1 MLLFWTAAA
10 LLLLIAM
17 AFILPP
23 LLKTPAPENNSPV
36 CSGSEAGREAH
47 YRQRLQEIETEL
59 EQGLIS
65 PDQAGAIKRQAQ
77 HALLD
82 WDKHRQPA
90 AASDKGR
97 AGALIAIAAFIPL
110 FAIGLYHY
118 LGQPEAIAR
127 IALISGFQEAAT
139 ETQKRAALDNMLA
152 QLERRLAEQPGNRAE
167 EMEGWLMLANSY
179 SALQRYPEAAR
190 AAANLYRLRPDDPDI
205 LFRYADSLATANEGV
220 FAGRPAELI
229 QQGLALDPENPGGL
243 WLAGLAARQAGDNQS
258 TIRHWERLL
267 PALEPGSAPAERLQ
281 QQLRLA
287 RGQAAAV
294 AEDADDKVAL
304 RIEVSLLASLKQ
316 QARPDAALFIYATAL
331 TGAPMPIA
339 IVRKKAGD
347 LPVEVQLDDTSAMLP
362 GNTLSNH
369 AEVRLIAR
377 VSNSG
382 NARPQSGDLIGRV
395 NAISTR
401 HKGLIRLIIDKRIP

>member
-10 LLLLIAM
+10 LLLLIAI

-23 LLKTPAPENNSPV
+23 LLKTPAPENN
-36 CSGSEAGREAH
+36 GEAGREAH

-65 PDQAGAIKRQAQ
+65 PEQAGAIKRQAQ

-82 WDKHRQPA
+82 WDKTRQPA
-90 AASDKGR
+90 ATADKGR
-97 AGALIAIAAFIPL
+97 AGALITIAAFIPL

-118 LGQPEAIAR
+118 LGQPEAIAQA
-127 IALISGFQEAAT
+127 ALIAGFEQAETEA
-139 ETQKRAALDNMLA
+139 EKRAALDSMLA

-190 AAANLYRLRPDDPDI
+190 AAGNLYRLRPDDPDN

-243 WLAGLAARQAGDNQS
+243 WLAGLAAQQAGNNQS
-258 TIRHWERLL
+258 AIRHWERLL

-281 QQLRLA
+281 KQLSLA
-287 RGQAAAV
+287 RGQAAA
-294 AEDADDKVAL
+294 AEGDDKVAL

-316 QARPDAALFIYATAL
+316 QARPDATLFIYATAL
-331 TGAPMPIA
+331 TGAPMPLA

-347 LPVEVQLDDTSAMLP
+347 LPAQVQLDDTSVMLP

-369 AEVRLIAR
+369 AEVQLVAR

-395 NAISTR
+395 NAIATR
-401 HKGLIRLIIDKRIP
+401 HKGLIRLVIDEQVP

>member
-23 LLKTPAPENNSPV
+23 LLKTPAPENNS
-36 CSGSEAGREAH
+36 EAGREAH

-59 EQGLIS
+59 EQGVIS
-65 PDQAGAIKRQAQ
+65 PEQAGAIKRQAQ

-90 AASDKGR
+90 AATADKGR

-127 IALISGFQEAAT
+127 IALISGFQEAET
-139 ETQKRAALDNMLA
+139 EAQRRAALDNMLA
-152 QLERRLAEQPGNRAE
+152 QLERRLAEQPGDRAE

-190 AAANLYRLRPDDPDI
+190 AAANLYRLRPDDPDT

-229 QQGLALDPENPGGL
+229 QQGLALDPENPSGL
-243 WLAGLAARQAGDNQS
+243 WLAGLAARQAGDNQGA
-258 TIRHWERLL
+258 IDYWERLL
-267 PALEPGSAPAERLQ
+267 PQLEPGSAPAERLQ

-287 RGQAAAV
+287 RGQAAAAV
-294 AEDADDKVAL
+294 DAAVDDKVAL

-316 QARPDAALFIYATAL
+316 RARPNAALFIYATAL
-331 TGAPMPIA
+331 TGPPMPLA
-339 IVRKKAGD
+339 ILRKKAGE
-347 LPVEVQLDDTSAMLP
+347 LPVQVQLDDASAMLP
-362 GNTLSNH
+362 GNTLSNY
-369 AEVRLIAR
+369 AEVQLIAR

-401 HKGLIRLIIDKRIP
+401 HKGVIRLVIDEQAP

>member
-23 LLKTPAPENNSPV
+23 LLKTPVPENN
-36 CSGSEAGREAH
+36 SEAGREAH

-59 EQGLIS
+59 EQGLIN
-65 PDQAGAIKRQAQ
+65 PEQAGAIKRQAQ

-82 WDKHRQPA
+82 WDKNRQPA
-90 AASDKGR
+90 ATTDKGR

-118 LGQPEAIAR
+118 LGQPEAIAQA
-127 IALISGFQEAAT
+127 ALIAGFEQAET
-139 ETQKRAALDNMLA
+139 ETQRRAALDNMLA

-190 AAANLYRLRPDDPDI
+190 AAGNLYRLQPDDPDT

-229 QQGLALDPENPGGL
+229 QQGLARDPENPSGL
-243 WLAGLAARQAGDNQS
+243 WLAGLAAQQAGDNQAA
-258 TIRHWERLL
+258 IRHWERLL
-267 PALEPGSAPAERLQ
+267 PALEPGSAPAARLQ

-287 RGQAAAV
+287 HGQAAV
-294 AEDADDKVAL
+294 GEEEDDKVAL

-331 TGAPMPIA
+331 TGPPMPLA

-347 LPVEVQLDDTSAMLP
+347 LPVQVQLDDASAMLP

-369 AEVRLIAR
+369 AEVRLVAR

-401 HKGLIRLIIDKRIP
+401 HKSVIRLVIDRQAP

>member
-23 LLKTPAPENNSPV
+23 LLKTPAPENNS
-36 CSGSEAGREAH
+36 EAGREAH

-65 PDQAGAIKRQAQ
+65 PEQAGAIKRQAQ

-90 AASDKGR
+90 ATTDKGR
-97 AGALIAIAAFIPL
+97 AGALISIATFIPL

-127 IALISGFQEAAT
+127 IALISGFQEAET
-139 ETQKRAALDNMLA
+139 EAQRRAALDNMLA
-152 QLERRLAEQPGNRAE
+152 QLERRLAEQPGDRAE

-190 AAANLYRLRPDDPDI
+190 AAGNLYRLRPDDPDT
-205 LFRYADSLATANEGV
+205 LFRYADSLATANEGA

-229 QQGLALDPENPGGL
+229 QQGLASDPENPSGL
-243 WLAGLAARQAGDNQS
+243 WLAGLAARQAGDNQGA
-258 TIRHWERLL
+258 IRHWERLL
-267 PALEPGSAPAERLQ
+267 PQLEPGSAPAERLQ

-287 RGQAAAV
+287 RGQTAAV
-294 AEDADDKVAL
+294 DADVDDKVAL
-304 RIEVSLLASLKQ
+304 RIEVSLLARLKQ
-316 QARPDAALFIYATAL
+316 QARPNAALFIYATAL
-331 TGAPMPIA
+331 TGPPMPLA

-347 LPVEVQLDDTSAMLP
+347 LPVEVQLDDASAMLP

-369 AEVRLIAR
+369 AEVQLIAR
-377 VSNSG
+377 ISNSG

-401 HKGLIRLIIDKRIP
+401 HKGVIRLVIDEQAP

>member
-10 LLLLIAM
+10 LLLLIAL

-23 LLKTPAPENNSPV
+23 LLKTPARENN
-36 CSGSEAGREAH
+36 SEAGREAH

-65 PDQAGAIKRQAQ
+65 PAQAGAIKRQAQ

-82 WDKHRQPA
+82 WDKNKQPA
-90 AASDKGR
+90 ATADKGR
-97 AGALIAIAAFIPL
+97 AGALITIAAFIPL

-118 LGQPEAIAR
+118 LGQPEAIAQA
-127 IALISGFQEAAT
+127 ALIAGFEQAETEA
-139 ETQKRAALDNMLA
+139 EKRAALDNMLA
-152 QLERRLAEQPGNRAE
+152 QLERRLAEQPGDTAE
-167 EMEGWLMLANSY
+167 EIEGWLMLANSY

-190 AAANLYRLRPDDPDI
+190 AAANLYRLRPDDPDT
-205 LFRYADSLATANEGV
+205 LFRYADSLATANEGM

-229 QQGLALDPENPGGL
+229 QQGLASDPENPGGL
-243 WLAGLAARQAGDNQS
+243 WLAGLAAQQAGDNQGA
-258 TIRHWERLL
+258 IRHWERLL
-267 PALEPGSAPAERLQ
+267 PQLEPGSAPAERLQ

-287 RGQAAAV
+287 RGQAAAADV
-294 AEDADDKVAL
+294 DDKVAL
-304 RIEVSLLASLKQ
+304 RIQVSLLASLKQ
-316 QARPDAALFIYATAL
+316 RARPDAALFIYATAL
-331 TGAPMPIA
+331 TGPPMPIA

-347 LPVEVQLDDTSAMLP
+347 LPVQVQLDDASAMLP
-362 GNTLSNH
+362 GSTLSNH
-369 AEVRLIAR
+369 AEVQLIAR

-401 HKGLIRLIIDKRIP
+401 HKGVIRLVIDKRIP

>member
-10 LLLLIAM
+10 LLLLIAI

-23 LLKTPAPENNSPV
+23 LLKTPARENN
-36 CSGSEAGREAH
+36 SEAGREAH

-65 PDQAGAIKRQAQ
+65 PEQAGAIKRQAQ

-82 WDKHRQPA
+82 WDKNKQPA
-90 AASDKGR
+90 ATADKGR
-97 AGALIAIAAFIPL
+97 AGALITIAAFIPL

-139 ETQKRAALDNMLA
+139 ETQRRAALDNMLA
-152 QLERRLAEQPGNRAE
+152 QLERRLAEQPGDTAE

-179 SALQRYPEAAR
+179 SALRRYPEAAR
-190 AAANLYRLRPDDPDI
+190 AAANLYRLKPDDPDI

-229 QQGLALDPENPGGL
+229 QQGLALDPANPSGL

-258 TIRHWERLL
+258 AIRHWERLL
-267 PALEPGSAPAERLQ
+267 PQLEPGSAPAERLQ
-281 QQLRLA
+281 QQLSLA
-287 RGQAAAV
+287 RGPDAAA
-294 AEDADDKVAL
+294 AEGDDKVAL

-316 QARPDAALFIYATAL
+316 QTRPDAALFIYATAL
-331 TGAPMPIA
+331 TGPPMPIA

-347 LPVEVQLDDTSAMLP
+347 LPVQVQLDDASAMLP

-369 AEVRLIAR
+369 AEVQLIAR

-401 HKGLIRLIIDKRIP
+401 HKGVIRLVIDKRIP

>member
-23 LLKTPAPENNSPV
+23 LLKTPARENN
-36 CSGSEAGREAH
+36 SEAGREAH

-65 PDQAGAIKRQAQ
+65 PEQAGAIKRQAQ

-82 WDKHRQPA
+82 WDKNKQPA
-90 AASDKGR
+90 ATADKGR
-97 AGALIAIAAFIPL
+97 AGALITIAAFIPL

-118 LGQPEAIAR
+118 LGQPEAIAQA
-127 IALISGFQEAAT
+127 ALIAGFEQAAT
-139 ETQKRAALDNMLA
+139 EAEKRAALDNMLA
-152 QLERRLAEQPGNRAE
+152 QLERRLTEQPGDTAE
-167 EMEGWLMLANSY
+167 EIEGWLMLANSY

-190 AAANLYRLRPDDPDI
+190 AAANLYRLRPDDPDT

-229 QQGLALDPENPGGL
+229 QQGLASDPENPGGL
-243 WLAGLAARQAGDNQS
+243 WLAGLAAQQAGDNQGA
-258 TIRHWERLL
+258 IRHWERLL
-267 PALEPGSAPAERLQ
+267 PQLEPGSAPAERLQ

-294 AEDADDKVAL
+294 DADVDDKVAL

-316 QARPDAALFIYATAL
+316 RARPDAALFIYATAL
-331 TGAPMPIA
+331 TGPPMPIA
-339 IVRKKAGD
+339 ILRKKAGD
-347 LPVEVQLDDTSAMLP
+347 LPVQVQLDDASAMLP
-362 GNTLSNH
+362 GSTLSNH

-395 NAISTR
+395 NAIATR
-401 HKGLIRLIIDKRIP
+401 HKGLIRLVIDRQIP

>member
-23 LLKTPAPENNSPV
+23 LLKTPARENN
-36 CSGSEAGREAH
+36 SEAGREAH

-59 EQGLIS
+59 EQGLIN
-65 PDQAGAIKRQAQ
+65 PEQAGAIKRQAQ

-90 AASDKGR
+90 ATADKGR
-97 AGALIAIAAFIPL
+97 AGALITIAAFIPL

-127 IALISGFQEAAT
+127 MALISGFQEAAT
-139 ETQKRAALDNMLA
+139 EAERRAALDNMLA

-190 AAANLYRLRPDDPDI
+190 AAANLYRLRPDDPDT

-229 QQGLALDPENPGGL
+229 QQGLARDPENPSGL
-243 WLAGLAARQAGDNQS
+243 WLAGLAAQQAGDNQS
-258 TIRHWERLL
+258 AIHYWERLL
-267 PALEPGSAPAERLQ
+267 PALEPGSAPAARLQ

-287 RGQAAAV
+287 RGQAV
-294 AEDADDKVAL
+294 AGEEDGDDKVAL

-316 QARPDAALFIYATAL
+316 QARPNAALFIYATAL
-331 TGAPMPIA
+331 TGPPMPIA

-347 LPVEVQLDDTSAMLP
+347 LPVEVQLDDASAMLP
-362 GNTLSNH
+362 GNTLSQH
-369 AEVRLIAR
+369 AEVQLIAR
-377 VSNSG
+377 ISNSG
-382 NARPQSGDLIGRV
+382 NARPQSGDLIGRI
-395 NAISTR
+395 NAIATR
-401 HKGLIRLIIDKRIP
+401 HKGLIRLVIDKRIP

>member
-23 LLKTPAPENNSPV
+23 LLKTPAPENNNPV
-36 CSGSEAGREAH
+36 CSGNEAGREAH

-65 PDQAGAIKRQAQ
+65 PEQAGAIKRQAQ

-90 AASDKGR
+90 ATADKGR

-152 QLERRLAEQPGNRAE
+152 QLEQRLAEQPGNRAE

-220 FAGRPAELI
+220 FTGRPAELI

-258 TIRHWERLL
+258 AIRHWERLL

-347 LPVEVQLDDTSAMLP
+347 LPVEVQLDDASAMLP

-377 VSNSG
+377 ISNSG
-382 NARPQSGDLIGRV
+382 NARPESGDLIGRV

-401 HKGLIRLIIDKRIP
+401 HKSVIRLVIDKRIP

>member
-23 LLKTPAPENNSPV
+23 LLKTPAPENNS
-36 CSGSEAGREAH
+36 EAGREAH

-59 EQGLIS
+59 EQGLIN
-65 PDQAGAIKRQAQ
+65 PEQAGAIKRQAQ

-82 WDKHRQPA
+82 WDKHRQPVA
-90 AASDKGR
+90 TADKGR
-97 AGALIAIAAFIPL
+97 AGALITIAAFIPL

-139 ETQKRAALDNMLA
+139 ETQRRAALDNMLA
-152 QLERRLAEQPGNRAE
+152 QLERRLAEQPGDRAE
-167 EMEGWLMLANSY
+167 EIEGWLMLANSY

-190 AAANLYRLRPDDPDI
+190 AAANLYRLKPDDPDI

-229 QQGLALDPENPGGL
+229 QQGLALDPANPSGL
-243 WLAGLAARQAGDNQS
+243 WLAGLAARQAGDNQGA
-258 TIRHWERLL
+258 IHHWERLL
-267 PALEPGSAPAERLQ
+267 PQLEPGSAPAERLQ

-287 RGQAAAV
+287 RGQAATAADV
-294 AEDADDKVAL
+294 DDKVAL

-331 TGAPMPIA
+331 TGPPMPIA
-339 IVRKKAGD
+339 ILRKKAGD
-347 LPVEVQLDDTSAMLP
+347 LPVQIQLDDASAMLP
-362 GNTLSNH
+362 GNTLSQH

-395 NAISTR
+395 NATSTR
-401 HKGLIRLIIDKRIP
+401 HKGLIRLVIDKRIP

>member
-10 LLLLIAM
+10 LLLLIAI

-23 LLKTPAPENNSPV
+23 LLKTPAPENN
-36 CSGSEAGREAH
+36 SEAGREAH

-59 EQGLIS
+59 EQGLIN
-65 PDQAGAIKRQAQ
+65 PEQAGAIKRQAQ

-82 WDKHRQPA
+82 WDKSKQPA
-90 AASDKGR
+90 ATADKGR
-97 AGALIAIAAFIPL
+97 AGALITIAAFIPL

-139 ETQKRAALDNMLA
+139 ETQRRAALDNMLA
-152 QLERRLAEQPGNRAE
+152 QLERRLAEQPGTRAE
-167 EMEGWLMLANSY
+167 EIEGWLMLANSY

-190 AAANLYRLRPDDPDI
+190 AAANLYRLQPDDPDI

-229 QQGLALDPENPGGL
+229 QQGLASDPENPGGL
-243 WLAGLAARQAGDNQS
+243 WLAGLAAQQAGDNQS
-258 TIRHWERLL
+258 AINHWERLL
-267 PALEPGSAPAERLQ
+267 PQLEPGSAPAERLQ

-287 RGQAAAV
+287 RGQAAA
-294 AEDADDKVAL
+294 EGDDKVAL

-316 QARPDAALFIYATAL
+316 RARPDAALFIYATAL
-331 TGAPMPIA
+331 TGPPMPIA

-347 LPVEVQLDDTSAMLP
+347 LPVEVQLDDASAMLP

-369 AEVRLIAR
+369 AEVQLVAR
-377 VSNSG
+377 ISNSG

-395 NAISTR
+395 NAIATR
-401 HKGLIRLIIDKRIP
+401 HKGVIRLVIDKRIP

>member
-23 LLKTPAPENNSPV
+23 LLKTPAPENNS
-36 CSGSEAGREAH
+36 EAGREAH

-65 PDQAGAIKRQAQ
+65 PEQAGAIKRQAQ

-82 WDKHRQPA
+82 WDKNRQPTA
-90 AASDKGR
+90 VADKGR
-97 AGALIAIAAFIPL
+97 AGALIGIAAFIPL

-139 ETQKRAALDNMLA
+139 ETQRRAALDNMLA
-152 QLERRLAEQPGNRAE
+152 QLERRLAEQPGDTAE
-167 EMEGWLMLANSY
+167 EMEGWLMLVNSY

-190 AAANLYRLRPDDPDI
+190 AAANLYRLKPDDPDI

-229 QQGLALDPENPGGL
+229 QQGLASDPENPSGL

-258 TIRHWERLL
+258 AIRHWERLL
-267 PALEPGSAPAERLQ
+267 PQLEPGSAPAERLQ
-281 QQLRLA
+281 QQLSLA
-287 RGQAAAV
+287 RGQAAAA
-294 AEDADDKVAL
+294 AEGDDKVAL

-331 TGAPMPIA
+331 TGPPMPLA
-339 IVRKKAGD
+339 ILRKKAGD
-347 LPVEVQLDDTSAMLP
+347 LPVQIQLDDASAMLP

-369 AEVRLIAR
+369 AEVRLLAR
-377 VSNSG
+377 ISNSG

-401 HKGLIRLIIDKRIP
+401 HKGVIRLVIDEQIP

>member
-23 LLKTPAPENNSPV
+23 LLKTPARENN
-36 CSGSEAGREAH
+36 SEAGREAH

-59 EQGLIS
+59 EQGLIN
-65 PDQAGAIKRQAQ
+65 PEQAGAIKRQAQ

-82 WDKHRQPA
+82 WDKNNQPVA
-90 AASDKGR
+90 TADKGR

-139 ETQKRAALDNMLA
+139 EAERRAALDNMLA

-190 AAANLYRLRPDDPDI
+190 AAANLYRLKPDDPDI

-229 QQGLALDPENPGGL
+229 QQGLARDPENPSGL
-243 WLAGLAARQAGDNQS
+243 WLAGLAAQQAGDNQGA
-258 TIRHWERLL
+258 IHYWERLL
-267 PALEPGSAPAERLQ
+267 PALEPGSAPAARLQ

-287 RGQAAAV
+287 RGQAV
-294 AEDADDKVAL
+294 AGEEDGDDKVAL

-316 QARPDAALFIYATAL
+316 QARPNAALFIYATAL
-331 TGAPMPIA
+331 TGPPMPIA
-339 IVRKKAGD
+339 ILRKKAGD
-347 LPVEVQLDDTSAMLP
+347 LPVEVQLDDASAMLP
-362 GNTLSNH
+362 GNTLSQH
-369 AEVRLIAR
+369 AEVQLIAR
-377 VSNSG
+377 ISNSG

-401 HKGLIRLIIDKRIP
+401 HKGVIRLVIDRRIP

>member
-10 LLLLIAM
+10 LLLLIAI

-23 LLKTPAPENNSPV
+23 LLKTPAPENN
-36 CSGSEAGREAH
+36 SEAGREAH

-65 PDQAGAIKRQAQ
+65 PAQAGAIKRQAQ

-82 WDKHRQPA
+82 WDKNKQPA
-90 AASDKGR
+90 ATADKGR
-97 AGALIAIAAFIPL
+97 AGALITIAAFIPL

-127 IALISGFQEAAT
+127 MTFISGFQEAAT
-139 ETQKRAALDNMLA
+139 ETERRAALDNMLA
-152 QLERRLAEQPGNRAE
+152 QLERRLADQPGNRAE
-167 EMEGWLMLANSY
+167 EIEGWLMLANSY

-190 AAANLYRLRPDDPDI
+190 AAANLYRLKPDDPDI

-220 FAGRPAELI
+220 FTGRPAELI
-229 QQGLALDPENPGGL
+229 QQGLASDPENPSGL
-243 WLAGLAARQAGDNQS
+243 WLAGLAAQQAGDNQGA
-258 TIRHWERLL
+258 IRHWERLL
-267 PALEPGSAPAERLQ
+267 PQLEPGSAPAERLQ

-287 RGQAAAV
+287 RGQAAAANTDV
-294 AEDADDKVAL
+294 DDQVAL

-316 QARPDAALFIYATAL
+316 RARPDAALFIYATAL
-331 TGAPMPIA
+331 TGPPMPIA
-339 IVRKKAGD
+339 IVRKKAGE
-347 LPVEVQLDDTSAMLP
+347 LPVEVQLDDASAMLP
-362 GNTLSNH
+362 GSTLSNH
-369 AEVRLIAR
+369 AEVQLIAR
-377 VSNSG
+377 ISNSG

-395 NAISTR
+395 NTIATR
-401 HKGLIRLIIDKRIP
+401 HKEVIRLVIDKQAP

>member
-10 LLLLIAM
+10 LLLLIAI

-23 LLKTPAPENNSPV
+23 LLKTPARENN
-36 CSGSEAGREAH
+36 SEAGREAH

-65 PDQAGAIKRQAQ
+65 PEQAGAIKRQAQ

-82 WDKHRQPA
+82 WDKNKQPA
-90 AASDKGR
+90 ATADKGR
-97 AGALIAIAAFIPL
+97 AGALITLAAFIPL

-118 LGQPEAIAR
+118 LGHPEALAR
-127 IALISGFQEAAT
+127 IALISDFQEAAT
-139 ETQKRAALDNMLA
+139 ETERRAALDNMLA
-152 QLERRLAEQPGNRAE
+152 QLERRLAEQPGDPAE
-167 EMEGWLMLANSY
+167 EIEGWLMLVNSY

-190 AAANLYRLRPDDPDI
+190 AAANLYRLRPDDPGT

-229 QQGLALDPENPGGL
+229 QQGLASDPENPSGL
-243 WLAGLAARQAGDNQS
+243 WLAGLAAQQAGDNQS
-258 TIRHWERLL
+258 AIDYWERLL
-267 PALEPGSAPAERLQ
+267 PQLEPGSAPAERLQ

-287 RGQAAAV
+287 RGQAAAT
-294 AEDADDKVAL
+294 DADVDDKVAL

-331 TGAPMPIA
+331 TGPPMPIA
-339 IVRKKAGD
+339 ILRKKAGD
-347 LPVEVQLDDTSAMLP
+347 LPVEVQLDDASAMLP
-362 GNTLSNH
+362 GNTLSDH

-395 NAISTR
+395 NAIATR
-401 HKGLIRLIIDKRIP
+401 HKGLIRLVIDRQIP

>member
-23 LLKTPAPENNSPV
+23 LLKTPARENNR
-36 CSGSEAGREAH
+36 EAGREAH

-59 EQGLIS
+59 EQGLIN
-65 PDQAGAIKRQAQ
+65 PAQAGAIKRQAQ
-77 HALLD
+77 HALLN
-82 WDKHRQPA
+82 WDKNKQPA
-90 AASDKGR
+90 ATADKGR
-97 AGALIAIAAFIPL
+97 AGALITIAAFIPL

-127 IALISGFQEAAT
+127 IALISDFQEAAT
-139 ETQKRAALDNMLA
+139 ETQRRAALDNMLA
-152 QLERRLAEQPGNRAE
+152 QLERRLAEQPGDTAE

-190 AAANLYRLRPDDPDI
+190 AAANLYRLKPDDPDI

-220 FAGRPAELI
+220 FAGRPVELI
-229 QQGLALDPENPGGL
+229 QQGLASDPENPSGL
-243 WLAGLAARQAGDNQS
+243 WLAGLAAQQAGDNQGA
-258 TIRHWERLL
+258 IRHWERLL
-267 PALEPGSAPAERLQ
+267 PQLEPGSAPAERLQ

-287 RGQAAAV
+287 RGQAAA
-294 AEDADDKVAL
+294 EGNDKVAL
-304 RIEVSLLASLKQ
+304 RIEVSLLANLKQ

-331 TGAPMPIA
+331 TGPPMPIA
-339 IVRKKAGD
+339 ILRKKAGD
-347 LPVEVQLDDTSAMLP
+347 LPVEVQLDDASAMLP

-377 VSNSG
+377 ISNSG
-382 NARPQSGDLIGRV
+382 NARPQSGDLIGRI
-395 NAISTR
+395 NAIATR
-401 HKGLIRLIIDKRIP
+401 HEGLIRLVIDERIP